1 MDPRL
6 SEALSFSNYQNTLS
20 TQRKIL
26 REKLNS
32 SLLYGY
38 NGGIFKVDESLIS
51 FTQLLASQ
59 NRSNLPIL
67 DSNKNPILIQDMKY
81 FLDEI
86 LNVYFSAVLDYYN
99 EYEKI
104 KKSRSVEK
112 LVDYE

>member
-1 MDPRL
+1 
-6 SEALSFSNYQNTLS
+6 
-20 TQRKIL
+20 L
-26 REKLNS
+26 REKLDS

-51 FTQLLASQ
+51 FVNFLSDQG
-59 NRSNLPIL
+59 RSNIPIL
-67 DSNKNPILIQDMKY
+67 DSNKNPILIENLKT

-104 KKSRSVEK
+104 KKNRTTEK
-112 LVDYE
+112 LIDL

>member
-1 MDPRL
+1 MDDRL
-6 SEALSFSNYQNTLS
+6 QNARSFSNYQFTL
-20 TQRKIL
+20 TNQRKML
-26 REKLNS
+26 REKLDS

-51 FTQLLASQ
+51 FVNFLSDQGRA
-59 NRSNLPIL
+59 NIPIL
-67 DSNKNPILIQDMKY
+67 DSNKNPILIENLKE

-104 KKSRSVEK
+104 KKNRTTEK
-112 LVDYE
+112 LIDL

>member
-1 MDPRL
+1 MDDRL
-6 SEALSFSNYQNTLS
+6 QKALSFSNYQFTL
-20 TQRKIL
+20 TNQRKML
-26 REKLNS
+26 REKLDS

-51 FTQLLASQ
+51 FVNFLSDQERA
-59 NRSNLPIL
+59 NIPIL
-67 DSNKNPILIQDMKY
+67 DSNKNPILIENLKE

-104 KKSRSVEK
+104 KKNRTTEK
-112 LVDYE
+112 LIDL

>member
-1 MDPRL
+1 
-6 SEALSFSNYQNTLS
+6 
-20 TQRKIL
+20 L
-26 REKLNS
+26 REKLDS

-51 FTQLLASQ
+51 FVNFLSDQERA
-59 NRSNLPIL
+59 NIPIL
-67 DSNKNPILIQDMKY
+67 DSNKNPILIENLKE

-104 KKSRSVEK
+104 KKNRTTEK
-112 LVDYE
+112 LIDL

>member
-1 MDPRL
+1 MDDRL
-6 SEALSFSNYQNTLS
+6 QKALSFSNYQFTL
-20 TQRKIL
+20 TNQRKML
-26 REKLNS
+26 REKLDS

-51 FTQLLASQ
+51 FVNFLSDQGRA
-59 NRSNLPIL
+59 NIPIL
-67 DSNKNPILIQDMKY
+67 DSNKNPILIENLKE

-104 KKSRSVEK
+104 KKNRTTEK
-112 LVDYE
+112 LIDL

>member
-1 MDPRL
+1 MDDRL
-6 SEALSFSNYQNTLS
+6 QKALSFSNYQFTL
-20 TQRKIL
+20 TNQRKIL
-26 REKLNS
+26 REKLDS

-51 FTQLLASQ
+51 FVNFLSDQG
-59 NRSNLPIL
+59 RSNIPIL
-67 DSNKNPILIQDMKY
+67 DSNKNPILIENLKT

-104 KKSRSVEK
+104 KKNRTTEK
-112 LVDYE
+112 LIDL

>member
-1 MDPRL
+1 M
-6 SEALSFSNYQNTLS
+6 
-20 TQRKIL
+20 L
-26 REKLNS
+26 REKLDS

-51 FTQLLASQ
+51 FVNFLSDQGRA
-59 NRSNLPIL
+59 NIPIL
-67 DSNKNPILIQDMKY
+67 DSNKNPILIENLKE

-104 KKSRSVEK
+104 KKNRTTEK
-112 LVDYE
+112 LIDL